1 MAKLELTKSTIANV
15 KKKYVHLFW
24 EKIVFWKS
32 SGNVDLSAFV
42 KAKISTLQKGSKMA
56 KNDFI
61 FLNGIFWHCKFCH
74 NRKNHF
80 LTLCNAMLRCNYQ
93 EKYLFTLLIS
103 LDMSRL
109 CNKTQWM
116 PHIPSAGSICP
127 FWVQIG

>member
-1 MAKLELTKSTIANV
+1 MGFFFVILIPSSNNMLSFINIAGGHPNG
-15 KKKYVHLFW
+15 KKIFFAISIFAII
-24 EKIVFWKS
+24 EKIPS
-32 SGNVDLSAFV
+32 S
-42 KAKISTLQKGSKMA
+42 
-56 KNDFI
+56 
-61 FLNGIFWHCKFCH
+61 HC
-74 NRKNHF
+74 
-80 LTLCNAMLRCNYQ
+80 AILRCNYQ